1 MLYLGKT
8 NMNTGVTK
16 TVFRYVCMCPWGEL
30 TARVTSKAIPALP
43 LLMCSRVNSYIQH
56 VK

>member
-16 TVFRYVCMCPWGEL
+16 TVFQHVCMCPWGEL